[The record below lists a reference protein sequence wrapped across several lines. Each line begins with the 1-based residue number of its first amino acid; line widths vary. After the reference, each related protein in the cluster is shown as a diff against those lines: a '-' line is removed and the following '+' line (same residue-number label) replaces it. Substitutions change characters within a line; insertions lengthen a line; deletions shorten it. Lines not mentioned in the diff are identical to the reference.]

1 MSTFVYY
8 QAYVFLA
15 TFYGGIIIG
24 FIYDL
29 YKIYRSLLKPRKI
42 IAVLQDLF
50 FWCVVTIIA
59 LAVLLYSNNGEL
71 RWYIFMG
78 FVLGAVMYNILL
90 SRVVVKSIKKFL
102 NLVKKFYMYVYNKA
116 RRVFICIFKPIKYIF
131 YMLYRFLSP
140 YFRKVK
146 RIFTIPKRMYMEAKK
161 YTTTIFNKK

>member
-71 RWYIFMG
+71 RWYI
-78 FVLGAVMYNILL
+78 
-90 SRVVVKSIKKFL
+90 
-102 NLVKKFYMYVYNKA
+102 
-116 RRVFICIFKPIKYIF
+116 
-131 YMLYRFLSP
+131 
-140 YFRKVK
+140 
-146 RIFTIPKRMYMEAKK
+146 
-161 YTTTIFNKK
+161 